1 MAIYKTQKIP
11 WANFSAKHKRYIR
24 RALESRI
31 CVAEGAIRSG
41 KTIDHCIIAAAHLE
55 RCRDKI
61 HLASGSTIG
70 NSKLN
75 IGVCNGF
82 GLEALFRGRCKW
94 GKYRDNEALF
104 LYTQTGEKVVV
115 FAGGGKAD
123 SYKRILGNSYGL
135 WLATEVNEH
144 FDSDDSRESFIKVA
158 FGRQAAALDPL
169 VLWDLNPCNPHHRIY
184 QDYIDHYRETCL
196 DGYLY
201 EHFTIDDNLSI
212 SEDRREEIKAQYN
225 PSSIWYKRDILG
237 ERCVAE
243 GLVYPDFAE
252 HTEDFLIDDPIQ
264 WAKENQKSFY
274 KIMLGVDFG
283 GTSSH
288 TAFKAVGITKD
299 WFVVVLNEEH
309 IDSMELDPD
318 KLNRQFSRFVQ
329 RVQRTY
335 GSSQTRADNE
345 ESVLIRGLAKTA
357 ARDNLQTRVMNAKK
371 LPINDRIKLTNLL
384 MVEKRLVVARR
395 CEHMIDAFQKAVY
408 DPKSVKDVRL
418 DNGTSDIDSLDA
430 FEYCLEPWMSQLIA
444 GKGREYQ
451 PVIMRG
457 GG

>member
-1 MAIYKTQKIP
+1 MALCKTQKIP
-11 WANFSAKHKRYIR
+11 WADFSAKHRRYIC
-24 RALESRI
+24 RALENRI

-70 NSKLN
+70 NAKLN
-75 IGVCNGF
+75 VGVCNGF

-135 WLATEVNEH
+135 WLATEINEH

-184 QDYIDHYRETCL
+184 QDYIDHYRET
-196 DGYLY
+196 
-201 EHFTIDDNLSI
+201 FTIDDNLSI

-252 HTEDFLIDDPIQ
+252 HTEDFLIDDPIR
-264 WAKENQKSFY
+264 WAKENHKLFY

-283 GTSSH
+283 GTSSY
-288 TAFKAVGITKD
+288 TAFKAVGITRD
-299 WFVVVLNEEH
+299 WVVAVLDEEH

-329 RVQRTY
+329 RVQGTY
-335 GSSQTRADNE
+335 GASQTRADNE
-345 ESVLIRGLAKTA
+345 ESVLIRGLANTA
-357 ARDNLQTRVMNAKK
+357 TRNKLQTRVMNAKK
-371 LPINDRIKLTNLL
+371 LAINDRIKLTNLL
-384 MVEKRLVVARR
+384 MAEKRLVVARK

-430 FEYCLEPWMSQLIA
+430 FEYCLEPWISRLVEGNRRI
-444 GKGREYQ
+444 YQ
-451 PVIMRG
+451 PLFLK
-457 GG
+457 